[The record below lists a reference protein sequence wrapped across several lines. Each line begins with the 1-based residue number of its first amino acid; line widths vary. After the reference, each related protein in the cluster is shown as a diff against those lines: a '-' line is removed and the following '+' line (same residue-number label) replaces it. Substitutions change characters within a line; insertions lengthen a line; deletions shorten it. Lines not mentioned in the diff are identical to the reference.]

1 MYPSKMLG
9 RSVVAIS
16 GVLGLVRA
24 QVNYTCP
31 DYTLYSEECHGPFSA
46 GRYNLSY
53 QRPPPYC
60 RTFNSSSVEET
71 LARLNSTIT
80 DPDLARLFVNAYP
93 NTLDTAIKWRGYA
106 ANNSAEELTFLITG
120 DM

>member
-1 MYPSKMLG
+1 ML
-9 RSVVAIS
+9 RHLAVAIS
-16 GVLGLVRA
+16 GLLAVVRA

-31 DYTLYSEECHGPFSA
+31 DYTVYSEEYHGPFSG

-53 QRPPPYC
+53 QRPPQYC
-60 RTFNSSSVEET
+60 RTFNSSDVEDT
-71 LARLNSTIT
+71 LTRLKSTIT
-80 DPDLARLFVNAYP
+80 DPDLARLFVNAFP

-106 ANNSAEELTFLITG
+106 ANNSAEELTFVITG